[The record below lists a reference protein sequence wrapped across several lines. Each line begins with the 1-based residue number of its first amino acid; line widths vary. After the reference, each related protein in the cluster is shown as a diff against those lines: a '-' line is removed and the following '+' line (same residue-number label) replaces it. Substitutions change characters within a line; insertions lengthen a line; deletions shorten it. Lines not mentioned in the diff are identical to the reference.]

1 MAVRDSARGCDS
13 QRYREMS
20 ILGALIGPI
29 ADLGKTWIEGKNI
42 KTKAKAEAEAS
53 VMKTQAKSAADW
65 ETAMARASNQS
76 WKDEWLTILYSIPL
90 VLSFVPS
97 AVPFVREGFNVLA
110 TMPDWYQ
117 TGLSII
123 IAASLGVRGA
133 IGIMNKVKK

>member
-1 MAVRDSARGCDS
+1 
-13 QRYREMS
+13 MS
-20 ILGALIGPI
+20 LFTAFIGPI

-53 VMKTQAKSAADW
+53 VVKTQAKSAADW

-76 WKDEWLTILYSIPL
+76 WKDEWLTILFSIPL

-97 AVPFVREGFNVLA
+97 AVPYVREGFAVLA
-110 TMPDWYQ
+110 TMPEWYQ

-123 IAASLGVRGA
+123 IAASFGVRGA

>member
-1 MAVRDSARGCDS
+1 MNVFT
-13 QRYREMS
+13 
-20 ILGALIGPI
+20 ALIGPI

-76 WKDEWLTILYSIPL
+76 WKDEWLTILFSIPL
-90 VLSFVPS
+90 VLAFVPS
-97 AVPFVREGFNVLA
+97 AVPYVREGFNVLA

-123 IAASLGVRGA
+123 IAASFGVRGA

>member
-123 IAASLGVRGA
+123 IAASFGVRGA

>member
-1 MAVRDSARGCDS
+1 
-13 QRYREMS
+13 MS

-76 WKDEWLTILYSIPL
+76 WKDEWLTILFSIPL
-90 VLSFVPS
+90 VLAFVPS
-97 AVPFVREGFNVLA
+97 AVPYVREGFEVLA

-123 IAASLGVRGA
+123 IAASFGVRGA